1 MTDARTTQQ
10 SNGQW
15 RPSKEVELIV
25 GTPPG
30 GGQDRPARAMIRIM
44 ETSGLIDV
52 PMRVTNIAGKGGGNA
67 WSAVRERPRDAHV
80 LSVSSAP
87 LITNSVL
94 GVSDF
99 DHTALTP
106 IATLYTE
113 YLAFVVRADSKLQ
126 TGADL
131 LARLAADPGAL
142 AISIA
147 TAIGTTNHIALG
159 QIVQHLGGDPKRL
172 NLRVFESALYAVDD
186 VVEGKADAGVI
197 SAVSAVKALEAG
209 RLRPLAVSAPAR
221 LGGVFANAPTWT
233 EQGVPCAIGQW
244 RGIIGAEGISE
255 AQIAYWEQAF
265 AAAVASPT
273 WKAEIDQYHWTDTW
287 KGSAATRELLDAER
301 VFLGSMLKGLGLIE
315 GKR

>member
-1 MTDARTTQQ
+1 MTTPRATEQ
-10 SNGQW
+10 SSAW

-44 ETSGLIDV
+44 ETSGLVDV
-52 PMRVTNIAGKGGGNA
+52 PMRLTNIAGKGGGNA
-67 WSAVRERPRDAHV
+67 WNAVHQRLRDAHV

-87 LITNSVL
+87 LITNKVM

-113 YLAFVVRADSKLQ
+113 YLAFVVRSDSSLK

-131 LARLAADPGAL
+131 LARLQADPGSL
-142 AISIA
+142 AFSIA
-147 TAIGTTNHIALG
+147 TALGTTNHIALG
-159 QIVQHLGGDPKRL
+159 QIVQHLGGDPKSL
-172 NLRVFESALYAVDD
+172 NLRVFESALYAVED

-209 RLRPLAVSAPAR
+209 KLRTLAVSAPAR
-221 LGGVFANAPTWT
+221 MAGIFASAPTWT
-233 EQGVPCAIGQW
+233 EQSVPCAIGQW
-244 RGIIGAEGISE
+244 RGIIGAHGISE
-255 AQIAYWEQAF
+255 AEIGYWEQAF
-265 AAAVASPT
+265 AAAAASPT
-273 WKAEIDQYHWTDTW
+273 WKAELDQYHWTDTW
-287 KGSAATRELLDAER
+287 KGSVDTRAFLDSERDFLRGILAE
-301 VFLGSMLKGLGLIE
+301 LGLTGSGE
-315 GKR
+315 